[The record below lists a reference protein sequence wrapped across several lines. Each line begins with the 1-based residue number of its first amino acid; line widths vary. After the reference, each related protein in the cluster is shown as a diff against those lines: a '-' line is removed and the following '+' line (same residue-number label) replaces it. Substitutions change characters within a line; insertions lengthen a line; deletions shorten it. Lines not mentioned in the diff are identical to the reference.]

1 MEYELDLEELEKT
14 NKLKPKHE
22 AFCYEYVSCLIACEA
37 YKRVYPNVKDST
49 ARSESSKLLTNPNI
63 QARIRELQEERA
75 KRYNI
80 TPDFLVE
87 KALQVYS
94 MAAKGKKEVKLDI
107 DGNPVDTGEI
117 TYDFRAMNDALKNI
131 GAFTGINAQTIKAR
145 LDAKAEINAN
155 VTTADDIAEKILGDN

>member
-1 MEYELDLEELEKT
+1 MEEIEFKELEESK
-14 NKLKPKHE
+14 KLNAKQE
-22 AFCYEYVSCLIACEA
+22 RFCQEYVSCLIGTQA
-37 YKRVYPNVKDST
+37 YLKVYPDVKEDSARAAAARLLANVNVK
-49 ARSESSKLLTNPNI
+49 ARVK
-63 QARIRELQEERA
+63 QLQEEQA
-75 KRYNI
+75 ERYNI
-80 TPDFLVE
+80 SAGFLVE

-94 MAAKGKKEVKLDI
+94 MAAKGKKEIKLDI
-107 DGNPVDTGEI
+107 DGNPVDTGEV